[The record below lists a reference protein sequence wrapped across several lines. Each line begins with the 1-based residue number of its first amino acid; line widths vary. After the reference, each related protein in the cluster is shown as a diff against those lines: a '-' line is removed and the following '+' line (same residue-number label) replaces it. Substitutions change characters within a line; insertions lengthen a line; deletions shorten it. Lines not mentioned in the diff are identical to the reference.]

1 MPRIATLTARS
12 GISFSYVGN
21 CRLASGWALLAVG
34 VKVVVDDPSETAF
47 KAAQRFGG
55 RLAGGQSLA
64 VVGLA
69 ETVEADLS
77 QL

>member
-1 MPRIATLTARS
+1 
-12 GISFSYVGN
+12 
-21 CRLASGWALLAVG
+21 LLVVG
-34 VKVVVDDPSETAF
+34 VKVVVDDPSEAAF

-69 ETVEADLS
+69 ETVGADLS